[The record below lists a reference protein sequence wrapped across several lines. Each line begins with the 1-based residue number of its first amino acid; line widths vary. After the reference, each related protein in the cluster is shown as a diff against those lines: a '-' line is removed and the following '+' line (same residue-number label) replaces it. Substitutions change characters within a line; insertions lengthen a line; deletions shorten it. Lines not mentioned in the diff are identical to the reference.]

1 MITFTIVKRV
11 LLKENVKNTTLNAFY
26 LKTTAKWYK
35 NSFGG
40 GFFWGIIAPRP
51 AGPYPDISLAGK
63 NPMSV
68 ALTERHH
75 KSQDNYLL
83 GKKEG
88 RGLRYSGF
96 SAHSMHGEW
105 FLRMITQKQRLESL
119 ETFGSPV
126 SNGNTRFLIHKSVSN
141 QMSETLPAC
150 PFLATSTRKSI

>member
-75 KSQDNYLL
+75 KSQDIYLL
-83 GKKEG
+83 GKNAKKCKKMQIEKNG
-88 RGLRYSGF
+88 KNGKN
-96 SAHSMHGEW
+96 AKKIAKNAKKM
-105 FLRMITQKQRLESL
+105 QKMQ
-119 ETFGSPV
+119 
-126 SNGNTRFLIHKSVSN
+126 
-141 QMSETLPAC
+141 
-150 PFLATSTRKSI
+150 